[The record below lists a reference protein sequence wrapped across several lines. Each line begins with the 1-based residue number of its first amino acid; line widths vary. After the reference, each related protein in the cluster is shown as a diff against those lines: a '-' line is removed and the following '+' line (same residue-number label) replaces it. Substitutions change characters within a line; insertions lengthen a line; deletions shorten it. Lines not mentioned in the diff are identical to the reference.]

1 MDDLF
6 DINSLN
12 KIPPAKGTVLIS
24 EPLLSDQYFKRSVV
38 LLCEHNEEGT
48 FGFVLN
54 KYVDFT
60 LSEVVEG
67 LPNVDSKISLGG
79 PVQTNNLYY
88 IHTLGDKLEGSIQVL
103 DGVYMGG
110 DFDQM
115 KELLTTGQIDEGSIR
130 FFIGYSGWSPNQ
142 LEGELEENSWI
153 VARTTGNVLMNTG
166 QEHLWKNILKSMGGK
181 YARLVNY
188 PEDPTLN

>member
-6 DINSLN
+6 NIKGLS
-12 KIPPAKGTVLIS
+12 KIDPAKGTVLIS
-24 EPLLSDQYFKRSVV
+24 EPLLDDQYFKRSVV
-38 LLCEHNEEGT
+38 LLCEHNNEGS

-67 LPNVDSKISLGG
+67 LPDVSTKISIGG

-88 IHTLGDKLEGSIQVL
+88 IHTIGERLEGSLEVL
-103 DGVYMGG
+103 PGLFMGG

-115 KELLTTGQIDEGSIR
+115 KELLSTGQIDPEDIR
-130 FFIGYSGWSPNQ
+130 FFIGYSGWSPDQ
-142 LEGELEENSWI
+142 LNKELEDHSWI
-153 VARTTGNVLMNTG
+153 VARANKELLMSTN
-166 QEHLWKNILKSMGGK
+166 EEYLWKSILKSMGGK
-181 YARLVNY
+181 YARLTNY
-188 PEDPTLN
+188 PEDPSLN